1 MRTERAKRIA
11 ELNDQLRAR
20 MGQPSFGEGVPGMTV
35 LAEGILDLPFDAL
48 GEVLTRVRVFDDF
61 SEDNNPYGERDFG
74 AFDHPE
80 AGKVFWKIVYYS
92 DESCTYGSEAP
103 EDPKRSYRVLTIMLA
118 HEY

>member
-1 MRTERAKRIA
+1 MSAERAKRIA

-20 MGQPSFGEGVPGMTV
+20 IGIPSFGEGVPGKVFMTQ
-35 LAEGILDLPFDAL
+35 GIAAL
-48 GEVLTRVRVFDDF
+48 SPEAIIDIWFKVNRFDDF
-61 SEDNNPYGERDFG
+61 SEDNNPYGERDFR

-80 AGKVFWKIVYYS
+80 AGKVFWKIDYYA
-92 DESCTYGSEAP
+92 DENCTYGSEAP